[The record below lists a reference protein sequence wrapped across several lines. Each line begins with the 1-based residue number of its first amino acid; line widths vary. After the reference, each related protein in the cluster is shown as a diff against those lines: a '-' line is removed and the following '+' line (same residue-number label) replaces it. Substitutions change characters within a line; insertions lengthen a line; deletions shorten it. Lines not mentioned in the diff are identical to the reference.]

1 MVVPVTL
8 TALRASALSVSVSV
22 YELLEEKLKGS
33 QLPWVKR
40 DGKSLADHILFLGR
54 PSSFAMDAVQPGMSG
69 GSVYFIDPRPL
80 YGGPGAS
87 RRWGG
92 AGCSGTGTGVQLP

>member
-8 TALRASALSVSVSV
+8 TALRASALLVSV
-22 YELLEEKLKGS
+22 YELLEKLEGS

-69 GSVYFIDPRPL
+69 GSVYFIDTRPL

-92 AGCSGTGTGVQLP
+92 AGCSGTGTGTGVQLP